1 MLILPFHSYFDQ
13 ENPMRSYV
21 SAAIAT
27 LGTLGGMVALPG
39 TAAAASNIIFNMVR
53 STAVLNAGC
62 ALNANARVTIN
73 SLGPVEVMH
82 VEATG
87 LPPNSEFDL
96 FVTQLPNAPFGMA
109 WYQGDLESNS
119 NGRAI
124 GDFIGRF
131 SRETF
136 IVAPGSGPAPVVHNN
151 PPFADASSNPATGPI
166 HTFHVGLWFGTPEVA
181 VAAGCPNTQTPF
193 NGDHTAGI
201 QVLSTRNF
209 ANATGPLR
217 SFVP

>member
-1 MLILPFHSYFDQ
+1 
-13 ENPMRSYV
+13 MRRSI
-21 SAAIAT
+21 SAALGT
-27 LGTLGGMVALPG
+27 LGTLGCVLALSAPAQ
-39 TAAAASNIIFNMVR
+39 AADSITFNMVR
-53 STAVLNAGC
+53 SAAVENAGC
-62 ALNANARVTIN
+62 ALNAKAKVTVN

-96 FVTQLPNAPFGMA
+96 FVTQLPNAPFGMS

-119 NGRAI
+119 SGRAV

-136 IVAPGSGPAPVVHNN
+136 IVAPSPGAVAPVVHHN
-151 PPFADASSNPATGPI
+151 PPFADAATNPPTAPI

-181 VAAGCPNTQTPF
+181 AAANCPNTQTPF
-193 NGDHTAGI
+193 NGDHTAGV
-201 QVLSTRNF
+201 QVLSTRTFGNT
-209 ANATGPLR
+209 TGPLR
-217 SFVP
+217 SLAP

>member
-1 MLILPFHSYFDQ
+1 MK
-13 ENPMRSYV
+13 RYV
-21 SAAIAT
+21 SAAI
-27 LGTLGGMVALPG
+27 GTLGCMLALPG
-39 TAAAASNIIFNMVR
+39 TAAAADSLLFSMVR
-53 STAVLNAGC
+53 SAAAENAGC
-62 ALNANARVTIN
+62 APNATARVTIN

-96 FVTQLPNAPFGMA
+96 FITQLANAPFGMA
-109 WYQGDLESNS
+109 WYQGDMESNS
-119 NGRAI
+119 KGRAV
-124 GDFIGRF
+124 GEFIGRF

-136 IVAPGSGPAPVVHNN
+136 IVAPNTGAAPVVHRNA
-151 PPFADASSNPATGPI
+151 PFADAASNPQTAPI

-181 VAAGCPNTQTPF
+181 IAAGCPDNVTPF

-209 ANATGPLR
+209 APATGPLR
-217 SFVP
+217 SLAP

>member
-1 MLILPFHSYFDQ
+1 
-13 ENPMRSYV
+13 MRRYI
-21 SAAIAT
+21 SAA
-27 LGTLGGMVALPG
+27 LGTLGCMLAVPG
-39 TAAAASNIIFNMVR
+39 TVAAANNIAFGMVR
-53 STAVLNAGC
+53 SASAENAGC
-62 ALNANARVTIN
+62 ALQAKARVTIN

-109 WYQGDLESNS
+109 WYQGDMESNAS
-119 NGRAI
+119 GRAV

-131 SRETF
+131 NRETF
-136 IVAPGSGPAPVVHNN
+136 IVAPGSGAAPAVHRN
-151 PPFADASSNPATGPI
+151 PPFADAVTNPATAPI

-181 VAAGCPNTQTPF
+181 VAAGCPDTVTPF

-209 ANATGPLR
+209 GAATGPLR
-217 SFVP
+217 SLAP